1 MLTRIT
7 IRDFAIIDTLDIEL
21 SEGLSVITG
30 ETGAGKSIVL
40 DGLGLCLGDRADT
53 SMVPEGATRS
63 EVMVTFDLTDN
74 PQAQQWL
81 SAEAL
86 DDEEHC
92 LIRRVIHQNGRSQ
105 ASINGRPVTRS
116 QLESLSSLLVGIHGQ
131 HAHQQLLKPAIQR
144 RTLDNYADHTRA
156 LDNVGSVYRQLQSVI
171 AEIEQLGGGE
181 DQADRKALLRYQ
193 LEELDGCALTPAAY
207 AELNQEQKRLASA
220 GELIETCQHV
230 LETLYDSD
238 TAVHTMLASAQRQ
251 LSAHEGSDP
260 AIAEAN
266 ELFANAMVQTQE
278 GCQQLRHFADGLE
291 IDPQRLSEVDQKLSQ
306 LSDLARKHQTDPEE
320 LVAVADRIRS
330 TLEALESADS
340 RLTELAE
347 KKAQLSAEY
356 RKASAD
362 LSASRQKA
370 AERLSA
376 EVNTLL
382 GELGMPGAALL
393 IGVAYNPDSAPTQ
406 HGQDEVQFD
415 VRTNPDQTAGPIQ
428 RVASG
433 GELSRIGLA
442 IEVATARTAEIPCLI
457 FDEADSGIGGA
468 IAEVV
473 GTKLRLLAQHH
484 QVICITHLA
493 QVAAQGHTQLQVEK
507 QHQQG
512 RTRTLMRI
520 LDEKERLEEIARM
533 LGGVEIT
540 PATRD
545 HAKEMLTRA
554 E

>member
-7 IRDFAIIDTLDIEL
+7 IRDFAIIDSLDIEL

-53 SMVPEGATRS
+53 SMVPTDAVRS
-63 EVMVTFDLTDN
+63 EITVTFDVTNN
-74 PQAQQWL
+74 PSAQRWL

-86 DDEEHC
+86 DDEDQC

-105 ASINGRPVTRS
+105 GSINGRPVTRL
-116 QLESLSSLLVGIHGQ
+116 QLESLGSLLVGIHGQ

-144 RTLDNYADHTRA
+144 RTLDNYAGHEEA
-156 LDNVGSVYRQLQSVI
+156 LQTVKAIYGQLQSVI
-171 AEIEQLGGGE
+171 AEIEQLGGGD
-181 DQADRKALLRYQ
+181 DQEDRKALLRYQ
-193 LEELDGCALTPAAY
+193 LEELDASALSKTAY

-220 GELIETCQHV
+220 GELIECCQHV
-230 LETLYDSD
+230 LESLYDSD
-238 TAVHTMLASAQRQ
+238 TAAHSMLANAQRQ
-251 LSAHEGSDP
+251 LTPHEDSDP

-278 GCQQLRHFADGLE
+278 ACQQLRHFADGLE
-291 IDPQRLSEVDQKLSQ
+291 IDPQRLTEVDAKLSQ
-306 LSDLARKHQTDPEE
+306 LNDLARKHQTEPDQLEQ
-320 LVAVADRIRS
+320 VADTLRG
-330 TLEALESADS
+330 TLEALESADT
-340 RLTELAE
+340 RLAE
-347 KKAQLSAEY
+347 LDACKTQLTQEY
-356 RKASAD
+356 LTASAR
-362 LSASRQKA
+362 LSNSREQA
-370 AERLSA
+370 AEQLSA
-376 EVNTLL
+376 EVNELL
-382 GELGMPGAALL
+382 SELGMPGAELL
-393 IGVAYNPDSAPTQ
+393 IRVIHNPNATPSI
-406 HGQDEVQFD
+406 HGQDEVHFD
-415 VRTNPDQTAGPIQ
+415 VRTNPDQTPGPIQ

-493 QVAAQGHTQLQVEK
+493 QVAAQGHAQLQVEK

-512 RTRTLMRI
+512 HTRTLMRA
-520 LDEKERLEEIARM
+520 LDNDERLEEVARM
-533 LGGVEIT
+533 LGGVKIT

-545 HAKEMLTRA
+545 HAKEMLKRA